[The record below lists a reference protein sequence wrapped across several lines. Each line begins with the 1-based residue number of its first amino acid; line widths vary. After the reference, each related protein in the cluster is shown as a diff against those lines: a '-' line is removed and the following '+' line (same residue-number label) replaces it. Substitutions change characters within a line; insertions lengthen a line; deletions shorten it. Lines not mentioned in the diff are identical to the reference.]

1 MEWKDDGFKE
11 HEEERD
17 SVDVRISKTCEGIEN
32 KLLKQIY
39 AMFDKERFIDLIMNF
54 VVFDKGIKKYA
65 GTISILVS
73 SVPSRGLLI

>member
-17 SVDVRISKTCEGIEN
+17 PVDVRISKTCEGIEN

-39 AMFDKERFIDLIMNF
+39 AMFDKERFIDLIMNLLSSIKAS
-54 VVFDKGIKKYA
+54 KG
-65 GTISILVS
+65 
-73 SVPSRGLLI
+73 VPL

>member
-17 SVDVRISKTCEGIEN
+17 PVDVRISKTCEGIEN

-39 AMFDKERFIDLIMNF
+39 AMFDKERFIDLIMNLLYLIKASKSMP
-54 VVFDKGIKKYA
+54 VQSVFWHQAYPA
-65 GTISILVS
+65 EAY
-73 SVPSRGLLI
+73 